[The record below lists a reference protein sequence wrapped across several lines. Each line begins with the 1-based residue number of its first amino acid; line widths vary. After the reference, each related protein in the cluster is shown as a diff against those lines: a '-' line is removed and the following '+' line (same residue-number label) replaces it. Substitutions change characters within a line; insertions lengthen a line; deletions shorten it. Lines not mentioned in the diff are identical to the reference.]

1 MRSLTADLF
10 LTVDG
15 FARGEN
21 SPAFFGYDGPD
32 LASWIGEQMSSPH
45 VIVMGANTYRL
56 LAGMS
61 NQVDDDP
68 MAAVPKV
75 VFSRSLQPPVD
86 WPNTTLIADDAAAAM
101 PALKDEDGAPLR
113 VIGSISLVRS
123 LLRLGLLDRLRLMVF
138 PQVLG
143 DSGREPAFAGLPDLT
158 LRLDS
163 TRVLDGRL
171 ILTEYV
177 PEVPTAR

>member
-10 LTVDG
+10 VTVDG

-32 LASWIGEQMSSPH
+32 LASWIGEQLSSPH

-56 LAGMS
+56 FAGMG
-61 NQVDDDP
+61 NQVDDP
-68 MAAVPKV
+68 MAVLPKV
-75 VFSRSLQPPVD
+75 VFSQSLQPPLE
-86 WPNTTLIADDAAAAM
+86 WANTTLIADDAAAAM

-123 LLRLGLLDRLRLMVF
+123 LLRLGLLDRLRLIVF
-138 PQVLG
+138 PLVLG
-143 DSGREPAFAGLPDLT
+143 DSGREPAFAGLPDLN

-171 ILTEYV
+171 ILSEYV
-177 PEVPTAR
+177 PEMPTAG

>member
-10 LTVDG
+10 VTVDG

-32 LASWIGEQMSSPH
+32 LASWIGEQLSSPH

-56 LAGMS
+56 FAGMG
-61 NQVDDDP
+61 NQVDDP
-68 MAAVPKV
+68 MAVLPKV
-75 VFSRSLQPPVD
+75 VFSQSLQPPLG
-86 WPNTTLIADDAAAAM
+86 WANTTLIADDAAAAM

-123 LLRLGLLDRLRLMVF
+123 LLRLGLLDRLRLIVF
-138 PQVLG
+138 PLVLG
-143 DSGREPAFAGLPDLT
+143 DSGREPAFAGLPDLN

-171 ILTEYV
+171 ILSEYV
-177 PEVPTAR
+177 PEMPTAG